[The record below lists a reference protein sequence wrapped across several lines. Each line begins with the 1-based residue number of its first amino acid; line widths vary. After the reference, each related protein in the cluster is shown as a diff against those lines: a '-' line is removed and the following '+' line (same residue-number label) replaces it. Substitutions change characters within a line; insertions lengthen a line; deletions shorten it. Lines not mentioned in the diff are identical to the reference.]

1 MTDQELGQII
11 WDYLRYEQPLEKSDI
26 IIGFGCHDIGVARY
40 VASLYQQSYAPLIMF
55 CGGVGRLTPDNVDNE
70 AEWYAD
76 EAKRL
81 GVPED
86 AILKEGRSTNT
97 GENIAFAYEL
107 LQEKNV
113 YPRRI
118 ILVHTPY
125 SLRRDYAAIMKQW
138 PGEDRPEFIFSAEQV
153 SMDEYV
159 RSSGS
164 FESVVGSMIAD
175 LRRVKEYPELGFQIE
190 QEIPE
195 NVWSAYEELVGLGYT
210 SAG

>member
-1 MTDQELGQII
+1 MTDQELAQII
-11 WDYLRYEQPLEKSDI
+11 WNYLRYEQPLEKSDI
-26 IIGFGCHDIGVARY
+26 IIGLGCHDIGVARY
-40 VASLYQQSYAPLIMF
+40 VASLYKQGYAPLVMF
-55 CGGVGRLTPDNVDNE
+55 CGGVGRLTPDNVANE

-97 GENIAFAYEL
+97 GENIVFAYEL
-107 LQEKNV
+107 LQEKNIN
-113 YPRRI
+113 PRRI

-138 PGEDRPEFIFSAEQV
+138 PGESRPEFIFSAEQV
-153 SMDEYV
+153 SMNEYV
-159 RSSGS
+159 QSFGS
-164 FESVVGSMIAD
+164 FDAVVSSMIAD
-175 LRRVKEYPELGFQIE
+175 LQRVREYPGLGFQIE

-195 NVWSAYEELVGLGYT
+195 NVWSSCEELVRRGYT
-210 SAG
+210 SA